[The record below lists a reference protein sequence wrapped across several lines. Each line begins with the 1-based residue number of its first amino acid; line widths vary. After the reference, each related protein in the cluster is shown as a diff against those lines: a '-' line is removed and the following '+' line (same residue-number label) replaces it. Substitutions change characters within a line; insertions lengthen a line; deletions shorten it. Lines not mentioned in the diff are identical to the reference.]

1 MLALD
6 TTLPGGPLPTA
17 LSSAPLL
24 LPSCTLDK
32 HVLQG
37 RILGWYER
45 SGTRNRRDKE
55 EGKTAL
61 LEGKTEKGFGLSRL
75 SSLARETS
83 PSRPMDGVNYAET
96 SDRAIHVRKH
106 FFLSSVDRLR
116 FRGYNH

>member
-1 MLALD
+1 LTRLFAGRSSSYA
-6 TTLPGGPLPTA
+6 T

-45 SGTRNRRDKE
+45 SGTRSRRDKE

-61 LEGKTEKGFGLSRL
+61 LEGKTEKGLGLSRL
-75 SSLARETS
+75 SSLATRDVAVAVGWTERIT
-83 PSRPMDGVNYAET
+83 RKQVTARFTYASILFEKR
-96 SDRAIHVRKH
+96 DRR
-106 FFLSSVDRLR
+106 
-116 FRGYNH
+116 